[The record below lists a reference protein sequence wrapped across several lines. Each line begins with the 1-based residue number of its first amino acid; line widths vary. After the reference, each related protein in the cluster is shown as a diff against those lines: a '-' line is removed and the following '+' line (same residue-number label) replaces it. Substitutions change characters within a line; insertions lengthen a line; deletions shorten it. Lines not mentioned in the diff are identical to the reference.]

1 MVDQQSLTRSSRSR
15 HGDPASVPVPVT
27 EEMPEDLG
35 AVIGNNLRR
44 LRQHRGYSLE
54 TLAKNAGVSRAMV
67 SQIEAGRSM
76 PTIGLLW
83 KIARALEVPFAALTR
98 SGEAETITVLTA
110 DKVKILTSKNGNFT
124 SRALFPF
131 VSERQIEFYELTLAP
146 MTTEDAEP
154 HAPGTTEN
162 LVVVKGRL
170 EIVVGSESRILEPGD
185 AVFFAAD
192 CVHAYR
198 NLSNETALL
207 YLVMTYVQRQNAS

>member
-15 HGDPASVPVPVT
+15 HSDAASVPVPVT

-98 SGEAETITVLTA
+98 SGEAETITVLPA

-131 VSERQIEFYELTLAP
+131 VSERQVEFYELTLAP
-146 MTTEDAEP
+146 MTTEEAEP
-154 HAPGTTEN
+154 HTPGTTEN
-162 LVVVKGRL
+162 LVAVKGRL

-192 CVHAYR
+192 CPHAYR

>member
-1 MVDQQSLTRSSRSR
+1 MVDQQSLTRVPRGKS
-15 HGDPASVPVPVT
+15 GEVTAVPVPVT
-27 EEMPEDLG
+27 EEMPDDLG

-98 SGEAETITVLTA
+98 SGEVETITVLSA

-131 VSERQIEFYELTLAP
+131 DSERQVEFYELTLAP
-146 MTTEDAEP
+146 LTTEEAEP

-170 EIVVGSESRILEPGD
+170 EIVVGSETRVLEPGD

-192 CVHAYR
+192 APHAYR
-198 NLSNETALL
+198 NLSNDTALI
-207 YLVMTYVQRQNAS
+207 YLVMTYVQRQSAT